1 MDNNQK
7 SVELVSKYQNAVSE
21 LEKTKQENEYLK
33 KALDELAIEKQIL
46 KTAKEILK
54 KRQIMISQKKSSKS

>member
-46 KTAKEILK
+46 KTAKEI
-54 KRQIMISQKKSSKS
+54 